1 MNSSVKSKNNTK
13 PAAPK
18 PWLYSGVIVA
28 FLLAGCTT
36 ISVYDPTS
44 YKNATDLKAE
54 SLLLVQK
61 ATDTADSH
69 AAEINKVRTE
79 LQKNFEYENGKGKL
93 NSLTVRQ
100 WQLLADPNGSLLA
113 GLLKKW
119 EAQNKGFSQ
128 AFVDGVTKNIS
139 DAFDEIIRLEQHKV
153 KQ

>member
-1 MNSSVKSKNNTK
+1 MTLTVPGKKGTRCT
-13 PAAPK
+13 APR
-18 PWLYSGVIVA
+18 LRAYSGVIMA
-28 FLLAGCTT
+28 FLLAGCAT

-54 SLLLVQK
+54 SLLLIQK
-61 ATDTADSH
+61 ATDTADKH
-69 AAEINKVRTE
+69 AAEINQVRSE
-79 LQKNFEYENGKGKL
+79 LQKNYEYEKGKGNL

-100 WQLLADPNGSLLA
+100 WQLLADPNGNLLA

-119 EAQNKGFSQ
+119 EVQNKGFSQ
-128 AFVDGVTKNIS
+128 AFIDGVTKNIS

>member
-1 MNSSVKSKNNTK
+1 MNSTAMWKNNIE
-13 PAAPK
+13 PGAPK
-18 PWLYSGVIVA
+18 PWLYSGVILA
-28 FLLAGCTT
+28 FLLAGCAT

-54 SLLLVQK
+54 SLLVVQK

-69 AAEINKVRTE
+69 TAEINQVRIA

>member
-28 FLLAGCTT
+28 FLLAGCAT

-128 AFVDGVTKNIS
+128 AFIDGVTKNIS